1 MKCSLRGGQ
10 LVMKIPRNA
19 SQWNMRTKGWAV
31 KASGVHYNDWLT
43 LYATRCV
50 ANIQT
55 TKNTAYFRPDLY
67 FCYFVYVRNRD
78 RYRNMR
84 NCIVCQFAEGRIR
97 VGAPVRE
104 EQRILDVVHETA
116 TAVVRQV
123 ACLKRGSEERTPRN
137 VNLGRLF
144 L

>member
-1 MKCSLRGGQ
+1 
-10 LVMKIPRNA
+10 
-19 SQWNMRTKGWAV
+19 MRTKGWAV

-78 RYRNMR
+78 RYKNMKITVELKNEV
-84 NCIVCQFAEGRIR
+84 NCKFIW
-97 VGAPVRE
+97 
-104 EQRILDVVHETA
+104 
-116 TAVVRQV
+116 
-123 ACLKRGSEERTPRN
+123 K
-137 VNLGRLF
+137 
-144 L
+144 